1 MKTTTLKSILVTMTL
16 FLILLPSYSQDLIG
30 TRIDVMGSRFSDQLW
45 FFSVSSCTRG
55 FDNGW
60 DGFKMT
66 GNILTPQ
73 LFAMEAD
80 ANFQV
85 DAIPDLNN
93 TYIGFKSGDDTVYT
107 FTFNHENLSVGYTQL
122 YLVDSVANKTI
133 DVYQTGTT
141 YTFTAP
147 FTANA
152 VRRFKLTTSIPP
164 VVIPP
169 VVIPPVVVPPVVTP
183 PVVTPPVVT
192 PPVVTPP
199 IATPPIVA
207 PPTSSKDQSKKLKI
221 YSSNKNIYIE
231 NPGKQKGK
239 MKLCHA
245 ITGKVL
251 KTVDFSSEGTS
262 IINVNVP
269 TGTYIINGSTQSE
282 DVTVLVIIH

>member
-80 ANFQV
+80 ANYQV

-93 TYIGFKSGDDTVYT
+93 TYIGFKSGEDTVYT

-133 DVYQTGTT
+133 DVFQTGTT

-147 FTANA
+147 FSANA

-164 VVIPP
+164 VI
-169 VVIPPVVVPPVVTP
+169 IPPVVVPPVVTP

-199 IATPPIVA
+199 IATPPIIA

>member
-45 FFSVSSCTRG
+45 FFSVPSCTRG

-93 TYIGFKSGDDTVYT
+93 TYIGFKSGEDTVYT

-164 VVIPP
+164 VI
-169 VVIPPVVVPPVVTP
+169 IPPVVVPPVVTP

-199 IATPPIVA
+199 IATPPIIA

-282 DVTVLVIIH
+282 DVTVLAIIH

>member
-93 TYIGFKSGDDTVYT
+93 TYIGFKSGEDTVYT

-164 VVIPP
+164 VI
-169 VVIPPVVVPPVVTP
+169 IPPVVVPPVVTP

-199 IATPPIVA
+199 IATPPIIA

>member
-93 TYIGFKSGDDTVYT
+93 TYIGFKSGEDTVYT

-164 VVIPP
+164 VI
-169 VVIPPVVVPPVVTP
+169 IPPVVVPPVVTP